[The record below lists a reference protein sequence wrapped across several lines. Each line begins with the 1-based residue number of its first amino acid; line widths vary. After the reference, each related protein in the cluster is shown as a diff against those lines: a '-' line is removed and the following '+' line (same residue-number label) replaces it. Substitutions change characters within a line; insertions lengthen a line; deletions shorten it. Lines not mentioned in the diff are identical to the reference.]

1 MDHSSTLR
9 LRDMPRWSGD
19 QWLTEAWRFAMLI
32 AGLFI
37 FATGLTLGLQCN
49 LGANSWTVFSDGIAH
64 HSMLTIGQAS
74 QITGLVMIA
83 IGWFVGVRPG
93 LGTVLNMLLVGWFL
107 DLELQHGWIPQ
118 AESYPARLAMM
129 LATVAVLGFAT
140 GLYIKAGFG
149 AGPRDSFMLAVTR
162 LTGWPVGLNRWLI
175 ESGAVLA
182 GALLGGAFGVG
193 TILMAL
199 MIGPA
204 VGVGFRLFGL
214 PTRKRGERRKEPIG

>member
-1 MDHSSTLR
+1 MNQSSTLR
-9 LRDMPRWSGD
+9 LRDMPHWSGA
-19 QWLTEAWRFAMLI
+19 QWWTGAWRFAMLI

-49 LGANSWTVFSDGIAH
+49 LGANSWTVFSDGIAR
-64 HSMLTIGQAS
+64 HSVLTIGQAS

-93 LGTVLNMLLVGWFL
+93 LGTVLNMVLVGWFL

-118 AESYPARLAMM
+118 AGSYPARLAMM
-129 LATVAVLGFAT
+129 LATVAVLGLAT

-162 LTGWPVGLNRWLI
+162 LTGWPVGLNRWLM
-175 ESGAVLA
+175 ESGAVVA
-182 GALLGGAFGVG
+182 GILLGGDFGVG

-204 VGVGFRLFGL
+204 VGFGFRLFGL
-214 PTRKRGERRKEPIG
+214 PTKKQVEKGKERTG